1 MDDTYQHILVQMTN
15 LARMINNLSNRL
27 NLVENATVN
36 SQTQRNPLHPNV
48 SQTEQSLLDSLNIR
62 QINDTN
68 TFNTFPTRQQYNPNL
83 YSNSNLRRPPIRP
96 EPRQPDTEYINPLW
110 NINTTQIPQRPPR
123 VTNANA
129 NTTTTA
135 TPTVSARA
143 SGNDTPPRRRLPN
156 LHTPEVRRSYNP
168 DGTLD
173 SVEMTFTNL
182 ISPQEM
188 NNIVRTATNGNSPR
202 PVRGRA
208 PLQRR
213 NTETNNLIN
222 TREDAQLFLNMLNT
236 LSSTPRLNNESTRLS
251 ISDINTHTSVST
263 YSLPDSES
271 IGSEDT
277 PEEEICLICRAPL
290 EQGDVIRRLNNCP
303 HYFHC
308 SCIDSWFEIRN
319 TCPVCRHVITEE
331 PETNIENNA
340 NTNRPNDLLI
350 NIDTSSNNNDS
361 LNVVDSLD

>member
-48 SQTEQSLLDSLNIR
+48 SQTEQSLLNSLNTR
-62 QINDTN
+62 RINDTN
-68 TFNTFPTRQQYNPNL
+68 TFNTFPRQQYNPNL
-83 YSNSNLRRPPIRP
+83 YSDLRRPPIRP

-110 NINTTQIPQRPPR
+110 NTNSTHIPQRSPR
-123 VTNANA
+123 LQPTNANV
-129 NTTTTA
+129 TTTA
-135 TPTVSARA
+135 TPTVPARA
-143 SGNDTPPRRRLPN
+143 PATDIPPRRRLPN

-173 SVEMTFTNL
+173 SVEMTFTNM

-188 NNIVRTATNGNSPR
+188 NDIVRTATNGNSPR
-202 PVRGRA
+202 PIRGRA

-222 TREDAQLFLNMLNT
+222 TREDAHLFLNMLNT

-319 TCPVCRHVITEE
+319 TCPVCRRVITEE
-331 PETNIENNA
+331 PEINIENNA
-340 NTNRPNDLLI
+340 NTNRPNELLI
-350 NIDTSSNNNDS
+350 NIDTSSNNNNS

>member
-1 MDDTYQHILVQMTN
+1 MDNTYQHLLVQTTN

-36 SQTQRNPLHPNV
+36 SQSRRSTLNTQQL
-48 SQTEQSLLDSLNIR
+48 SAEQELLDSLNPT
-62 QINDTN
+62 QISNTTN
-68 TFNTFPTRQQYNPNL
+68 TFNTFPRQQYNPNL
-83 YSNSNLRRPPIRP
+83 YSNLRRPPIRT
-96 EPRQPDTEYINPLW
+96 EPRQPNTEYINPLW
-110 NINTTQIPQRPPR
+110 NTNSTQIPQRPPQ
-123 VTNANA
+123 AS
-129 NTTTTA
+129 TTA
-135 TPTVSARA
+135 SNARA
-143 SGNDTPPRRRLPN
+143 PPRRRLPN

-182 ISPQEM
+182 ISPEEM
-188 NNIVRTATNGNSPR
+188 NNIVRTATNVNSPR
-202 PVRGRA
+202 PIRRRA
-208 PLQRR
+208 PIYR
-213 NTETNNLIN
+213 NNTDTNNLIN

-263 YSLPDSES
+263 YNLPDSDS
-271 IGSEDT
+271 ISNEDT

-331 PETNIENNA
+331 PDTTIENNA
-340 NTNRPNDLLI
+340 NTNRRDDLLI
-350 NIDTSSNNNDS
+350 NIDNNTNATSP
-361 LNVVDSLD
+361 VDSLD

>member
-1 MDDTYQHILVQMTN
+1 MDNTYQQILVQITN
-15 LARMINNLSNRL
+15 LGRMINNISNRL
-27 NLVENATVN
+27 TLVENATVN
-36 SQTQRNPLHPNV
+36 AEGLRNSLYSNV
-48 SQTEQSLLDSLNIR
+48 SQTEQSLLNSLNNR

-68 TFNTFPTRQQYNPNL
+68 TLPTRQQYNPNL
-83 YSNSNLRRPPIRP
+83 YSNLRRPPIRP
-96 EPRQPDTEYINPLW
+96 EPRQLDTEYINPLW
-110 NINTTQIPQRPPR
+110 NINSTQIPQRPPR
-123 VTNANA
+123 VTNENA
-129 NTTTTA
+129 NTTA
-135 TPTVSARA
+135 TSRA
-143 SGNDTPPRRRLPN
+143 PATDTPPRRRLHN

-202 PVRGRA
+202 PIRRRS
-208 PLQRR
+208 PFQRS

-236 LSSTPRLNNESTRLS
+236 LSSTPRLNNQSTRLS
-251 ISDINTHTSVST
+251 ISDINTHTNVST

-277 PEEEICLICRAPL
+277 PEEEICLICRAPF

-319 TCPVCRHVITEE
+319 TCPICRHVITEE
-331 PETNIENNA
+331 PETSIENNT

-350 NIDTSSNNNDS
+350 NIDTSNNNNNS
-361 LNVVDSLD
+361 STPIDSLD